1 MHLSS
6 ERVISEI
13 RGIIANKKK
22 EIKSIG
28 EQIDRDLN
36 KSIMK
41 ASKQPTVNIRD
52 IFSAK
57 QTNTDNKKLNILNEE
72 LKKVR
77 LNAKKMKM

>member
-1 MHLSS
+1 MT
-6 ERVISEI
+6 EI
-13 RGIIANKKK
+13 RDNITNKKK

-28 EQIDRDLN
+28 EQIDKDLN

-57 QTNTDNKKLNILNEE
+57 PTNTDNKKLSIINE
-72 LKKVR
+72 
-77 LNAKKMKM
+77 